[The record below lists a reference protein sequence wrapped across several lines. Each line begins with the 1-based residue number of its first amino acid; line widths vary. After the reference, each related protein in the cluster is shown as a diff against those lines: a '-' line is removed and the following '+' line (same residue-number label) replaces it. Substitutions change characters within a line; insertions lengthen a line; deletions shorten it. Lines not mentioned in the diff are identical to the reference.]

1 MIGKILNKK
10 EIKDLRGMTDRELV
24 ALHNISAMSAKM
36 LRVGDVA
43 RSDEIWEVVK
53 EEMVARELF

>member
-1 MIGKILNKK
+1 MIGKILKK
-10 EIKDLRGMTDRELV
+10 NEIKDLRNMTDRELV
-24 ALHNISAMSAKM
+24 ALHNISAMSARM

-53 EEMVARELF
+53 DEMKVRELF